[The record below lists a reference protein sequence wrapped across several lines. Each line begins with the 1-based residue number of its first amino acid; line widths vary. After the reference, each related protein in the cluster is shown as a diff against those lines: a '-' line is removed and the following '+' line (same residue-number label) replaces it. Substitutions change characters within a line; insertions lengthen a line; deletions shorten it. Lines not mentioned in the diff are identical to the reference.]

1 MESLRLDQT
10 AIEIQKRIEQH
21 ETALGLL
28 PEGKVKERLL
38 AEVARLRSI
47 QEMKRLVAD

>member
-1 MESLRLDQT
+1 MESLRLDET

-28 PEGKVKERLL
+28 QEGKVKAKLR
-38 AEVARLRSI
+38 ADVARLRSI
-47 QEMKRLVAD
+47 LEMKRFAD